1 MRFAPTVV
9 SFDYNQLPA
18 DVADE
23 ARAIAER
30 VRDKTR
36 SMTLTILELG
46 RDLMRVKAR
55 LGHGTFGLWLEAEFS
70 GGARTAQNYM
80 RAFEAFGENCEI
92 VSHLPPA
99 TVYALAAPSVPERTR
114 AKVVQ
119 RMNAGEPVDATEVR
133 AIVRK
138 AKKRA
143 SRRRE
148 AARRAEAPAAAQPAG
163 QGAPAAPVRLSG
175 RSAARRAERA
185 QKIAELFRARLTPAE
200 LEALLVLAKGAPEV
214 WTEVGKTLSGRNGA
228 GKKASAGPL
237 FDLAG

>member
-1 MRFAPTVV
+1 MKYAPTVV
-9 SFDYNQLPA
+9 SFDYSQLPA

-55 LGHGTFGLWLEAEFS
+55 LGHGTFGIWLEAEFS

-80 RAFEAFGENCEI
+80 RAFEAFGDKCEI

-119 RMNAGEPVDATEVR
+119 RLSAGEAMDAGEVR
-133 AIVRK
+133 AIVRD

-143 SRRRE
+143 SRRRDA
-148 AARRAEAPAAAQPAG
+148 AARKAEAPTAAPPAG
-163 QGAPAAPVRLSG
+163 QGAAAPRLSG
-175 RSAARRAERA
+175 RTAARQAERA
-185 QKIAELFRARLTPAE
+185 QKIAELFRARLTAAE
-200 LEALLVLAKGAPEV
+200 LETLLGLAKGSPEV
-214 WTEVGKTLSGRNGA
+214 WQAVGKTLAGRNGA
-228 GKKASAGPL
+228 DTKASAGPL
-237 FDLAG
+237 FDLVG